1 MRGSDV
7 GDEAM
12 IKLFCAPHARSL
24 TSHITLEEARAPY
37 TVVRV
42 HFAPRIRV
50 GPREKA
56 ALAICWM
63 NSKVAVP
70 SSRSFHPKVETKF
83 RLPRPE

>member
-1 MRGSDV
+1 
-7 GDEAM
+7 M

-24 TSHITLEEARAPY
+24 TSHITLEEARALHGGARPLR
-37 TVVRV
+37 TS
-42 HFAPRIRV
+42 HPRWP
-50 GPREKA
+50 PRSPRKA

-83 RLPRPE
+83 QLPRPA

>member
-1 MRGSDV
+1 MLTLYYSPG
-7 GDEAM
+7 A
-12 IKLFCAPHARSL
+12 CSL
-24 TSHITLEEARAPY
+24 ASHITLEEARAPY

-50 GPREKA
+50 GRRERA

-83 RLPRPE
+83 RLPRPA